1 VFNPQTISFAAIPTQ
16 TANTTLTL
24 GASAS
29 SGLPVSYSSSTTA
42 VCTVSANTASLVG
55 VGSCTMVA
63 AQSGN
68 ATYTAASPVSQTFS
82 VTASKSTNALQFVPV
97 APCRVADTRLADG
110 PFGGP
115 VLASNTRRDFLI
127 PSSPCGIPSNA
138 AAYSLNVTAVPV
150 DGLAFLAL
158 WPSGSSQPLVST
170 LNSDGRVK
178 ANAAIVP
185 AGANGGVSVY
195 VSDASHVVLDINGY
209 FVSGN
214 SAALDFYPVTPCRIA
229 DTRLAISSFGGP
241 SLTAGVT
248 RTFPVQSSSCG
259 IPASAQAYALNFT
272 AVPHSSISYL
282 STWPAGQVRP
292 LVSTLNS
299 GGQIT
304 SNAAIVPSGANGAVS
319 VYSTNDTDIV
329 IDVNGYFAPPG
340 AAGLSLYNVTP
351 CRVIDTR
358 TGSGAFKGVLN
369 VAVSPSACLSAP
381 TAKAF
386 VLNSTVVPTQGL
398 SYITVWPNGLTQPYV
413 STLNA
418 NDGAITSNMAIVP
431 SSNGTVS
438 VFATDSTQLILDISA
453 YFAP

>member
-1 VFNPQTISFAAIPTQ
+1 
-16 TANTTLTL
+16 
-24 GASAS
+24 
-29 SGLPVSYSSSTTA
+29 
-42 VCTVSANTASLVG
+42 
-55 VGSCTMVA
+55 
-63 AQSGN
+63 
-68 ATYTAASPVSQTFS
+68 
-82 VTASKSTNALQFVPV
+82 
-97 APCRVADTRLADG
+97 
-110 PFGGP
+110 
-115 VLASNTRRDFLI
+115 
-127 PSSPCGIPSNA
+127 
-138 AAYSLNVTAVPV
+138 
-150 DGLAFLAL
+150 
-158 WPSGSSQPLVST
+158 
-170 LNSDGRVK
+170 
-178 ANAAIVP
+178 
-185 AGANGGVSVY
+185 
-195 VSDASHVVLDINGY
+195 
-209 FVSGN
+209 
-214 SAALDFYPVTPCRIA
+214 
-229 DTRLAISSFGGP
+229 
-241 SLTAGVT
+241 
-248 RTFPVQSSSCG
+248 
-259 IPASAQAYALNFT
+259 
-272 AVPHSSISYL
+272 
-282 STWPAGQVRP
+282 